1 MRKTSL
7 RPPQTSRVANRSA
20 ATAMLVGAGLVCA
33 AGSAWGSE
41 LSTEE
46 AAGVSGLTLP
56 PAARAGPD
64 ERLAP
69 VTGGTETMAGWKPVD
84 QEDLA
89 ALRGGFDENACPVV
103 VSAVRAR
110 VTGQAMP
117 SANAGATVP
126 AETAEVASAPAGEE
140 TPATDAYVRQAGD
153 VGAETGAQAPADL
166 RSDATE
172 AVPTAI
178 RLDQVSA
185 VTLPDPDVIV
195 ASAAPVAHERLAVM
209 RGGFDPSLT
218 RSTGT
223 ASTAMPVDA
232 VVAVQPASELV
243 RPAASAAADIPPAAP
258 GGRVGR
264 MAAWKPVVEDRL
276 DELRGGFDVGGL
288 QASFGIERA
297 VYINGDL
304 VVATRVMIPDIGK
317 ITPAQ
322 ASQLSAVLA
331 PLNVNGAAGAAGQ
344 LANSPALGNGN
355 GALVVQSGMNNAFA
369 AGAQVNS
376 APTVIQ
382 NSLNGQTIQSLMKLD
397 AGVNTLQS
405 YRSAVATSALSNTL
419 LNSAGRR

>member
-1 MRKTSL
+1 M
-7 RPPQTSRVANRSA
+7 
-20 ATAMLVGAGLVCA
+20 GAGLVCA

-69 VTGGTETMAGWKPVD
+69 LIEGTETMAGWKPVD

-117 SANAGATVP
+117 SANADATVP
-126 AETAEVASAPAGEE
+126 AEAVEAAEAAEASNAPAGKE

-153 VGAETGAQAPADL
+153 VGAETGAPAPADL

-185 VTLPDPDVIV
+185 VTLPDPNVIV

-232 VVAVQPASELV
+232 VVAVQPASEVV

-322 ASQLSAVLA
+322 ASQLSSVLA

-355 GALVVQSGMNNAFA
+355 GALVVQSGLNNAFA
-369 AGAQVNS
+369 AGAQVNA

-419 LNSAGRR
+419 LNAAGRR